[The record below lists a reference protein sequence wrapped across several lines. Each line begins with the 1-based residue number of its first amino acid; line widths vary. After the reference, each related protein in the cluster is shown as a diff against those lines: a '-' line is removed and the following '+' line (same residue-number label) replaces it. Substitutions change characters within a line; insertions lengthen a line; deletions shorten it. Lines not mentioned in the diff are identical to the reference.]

1 MLRQVQEIDLELDER
16 KQSMETIHDQLRDHK
31 KMLDKL
37 VADLDQQKVELEEMA
52 SLKGQRQIELDEAEE
67 RHTKSK
73 ERLMNVSSTKEYNAV
88 EKEMDQL
95 KRKSEET
102 REQLEHLKE
111 AIELNERQIAEKEDK
126 ISALRKQINGVE
138 QEAEGQIAVLQKELK
153 SWEAKRGEAREGIKT
168 GIIRRYDFIRSRRG
182 GRAIVAARDAHCEG
196 CFMAIPP
203 QLYIQIQRGETLES
217 CPSCQRILYYYED
230 AIEE

>member
-1 MLRQVQEIDLELDER
+1 MD
-16 KQSMETIHDQLRDHK
+16 KIHEQLQDHK
-31 KMLDKL
+31 SMLEKL
-37 VADLDQQKVELEEMA
+37 VADLNAQRVELEEM
-52 SLKGQRQIELDEAEE
+52 SNLKNQRQLELTEADE
-67 RHTKSK
+67 RHNKSK

-111 AIELNERQIAEKEDK
+111 AIDLNEAQIAEKESK
-126 ISALRKQINGVE
+126 ISTLRDQINGVE
-138 QEAEGQIAVLQKELK
+138 QKAEGQIAVLHKELEE
-153 SWEAKRGEAREGIKT
+153 WESKRKEARKGIKT

-217 CPSCQRILYYYED
+217 CPSCQRILFYYED
-230 AIEE
+230 ALQEG